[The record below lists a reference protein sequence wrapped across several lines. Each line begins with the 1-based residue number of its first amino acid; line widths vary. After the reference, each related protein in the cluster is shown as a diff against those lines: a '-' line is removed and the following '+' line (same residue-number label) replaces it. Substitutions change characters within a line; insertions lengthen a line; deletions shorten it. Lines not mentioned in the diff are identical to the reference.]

1 MSNNFNKYTNR
12 VFVILGIFMASFAF
26 SAYERLFVINFYSHQ
41 LNSVLVMT
49 AIGGSIISGIYLFII
64 WIIKRKT
71 IAVDVT
77 TYKETVSKNL
87 NLPGKSKSE

>member
-49 AIGGSIISGIYLFII
+49 AIGGSICLDFICLSFGLS
-64 WIIKRKT
+64 KKT